1 MKISRIALLSA
12 VLFVAPYAF
21 TSQTPSTADTTSTN
35 STTPQPTTTDIIKED
50 AAILEQ
56 KAKDALTTGKEKV
69 QAEGAQLKTDA
80 SSLAAK
86 ISGFVAV
93 PFVAASGLAGKIAD
107 KTLLTSA
114 ISKIT
119 NSKYLQN
126 TRVNNPALIG
136 QLIVFTVAGAAAYKL
151 YTMYNAD
158 SEDNDDEL
166 IFASEYDDNN

>member
-12 VLFVAPYAF
+12 VLFVAPYSF
-21 TSQTPSTADTTSTN
+21 TSESSNTTDTTSTN
-35 STTPQPTTTDIIKED
+35 STTPSQQAPETLKDKISNDVQNIKDELSNVGD
-50 AAILEQ
+50 
-56 KAKDALTTGKEKV
+56 KAKA
-69 QAEGAQLKTDA
+69 DA

-86 ISGFVAV
+86 IGGFVAV